1 MIKKTKRKSD
11 IIYPI
16 ITYKDSENNSFEYQP
31 DEWEIEE
38 LLEELIGENTTQNKD
53 GLIYIDNNE
62 NYTCNEDCFEEQ
74 LANYI
79 AERVKELFIS
89 YYDMIKERLQEEA
102 LDYHNSQMAEDDL
115 VFDSKVPEFGRKRVF
130 FDLSDIE
137 MDGDFSNNTSIA
149 NLAKEY
155 GIQIDKLTDGTLRGE
170 KELIIDSGSFENIIN
185 LFKTLGVIKPGGE
198 IAVTVYYDSSSDIY
212 SLDQILS
219 KAEKANVYVA
229 SYVFEEAK
237 DYIQLVGA
245 PENINKFLEDV
256 VSNYD
261 VATETDEKGN
271 KSLKPEYYEYD
282 FTIDLRDNF
291 ITELRNQPLKF
302 ESDKQ
307 LDEKDEETI
316 KNLKELYE
324 EYDEDTIDDITSPYG
339 DFAASL
345 KPLFN
350 SKYTIEFHKEPYLTT
365 DIGIYDDIYKT
376 WKACFLFAIKY
387 NGDIDKFMKDDFYKE
402 NATSK
407 ADLEKEKEEELNSQK
422 ELNLGG
428 LGEERKRRIQKQ
440 KKVGSYYTFK
450 NGLPF
455 QVRLH
460 KGRGKWLVEFKNQQ
474 TGEPVAIN
482 WFKPDEF
489 TPEECMNYAKY
500 GYDMFANL
508 DFDTTAFKQSEVY
521 RRANEIAKGSFTPD
535 IPSFTESTTY
545 KNIAKAI
552 KLEEEQ
558 EKEENAKY
566 KNAQTFTF
574 EYNAFVN
581 DPFNEEFSNEEE
593 FRKLANRLNVN
604 VLEYN
609 TNEEGKEASFKVSGL
624 KKNILS
630 FIDVLFDFDF
640 DNEQQEID
648 FLVKEGYLK
657 TN

>member
-219 KAEKANVYVA
+219 KAEKANIYVA

-428 LGEERKRRIQKQ
+428 LGEERKRRNQEYKRS
-440 KKVGSYYTFK
+440 GSYYRNFSIQPYRR
-450 NGLPF
+450 NG
-455 QVRLH
+455 
-460 KGRGKWLVEFKNQQ
+460 EFKKWKVILRNQISRK
-474 TGEPVAIN
+474 EDIV
-482 WFKPDEF
+482 WFDPDY
-489 TPEECMNYAKY
+489 TPEELERYAKVA
-500 GYDMFANL
+500 YDMYANL
-508 DFDTTAFKQSEVY
+508 DFDFNAFKNTDVY
-521 RRANEIAKGSFTPD
+521 KRAGEIAKGTYNPD
-535 IPSFTESTTY
+535 IPSYTESKTH
-545 KNIAKAI
+545 KEIAKRLQ
-552 KLEEEQ
+552 LEEEQ

-581 DPFNEEFSNEEE
+581 DPFNEEFSSEEE